1 MPHASPSQESWEAAR
16 EAIDP
21 SAGGAVRPG
30 DLSRHAPDGPLSDE
44 PARSD
49 RFNPPLL
56 DWARHVMEPLGQSP
70 ATHHRLMISELDR
83 LAEPDAEAGRHDRLM
98 LLMPPGS
105 AKSTYASVL
114 FPAWFLARHPRA
126 SVLAVSH
133 TASLALH
140 FGRRVRALALAHP
153 RLLGYELDPRHRA
166 AGSWSTNQGGEYYAS
181 GVRGPLTGRRADLIL
196 IDDPVKNAAEADS
209 ALAREQIWDWYRAD
223 LATRLRP
230 TGRIVLVMTRWHRD
244 DLGGRLLA
252 GDGTTNDGWR
262 VVRLPAFAEADDPL
276 GRQPGAPLWPE
287 WENAEALARRR
298 ATVGPRAWAS
308 LYQQDPAPDGGSLF
322 HIARIGLLAAA
333 PHDAS
338 YARAWDLA
346 ATAATDGRD
355 PDWTVGL
362 KLGREPTGRLVVA
375 DILRIR
381 GGPHEVEQAIVNIA
395 AQDGVSV
402 PIGLPQDPGQ
412 AGKQQVAWLTS
423 RLVGHRVVATPE
435 TGAKTTRAAPVAAQ
449 VDAGN
454 LAVVA
459 APWNQAFLEELREF
473 PQGRKDDQVD
483 ALSRAFALLAERGA
497 PARRLHVPFLAR

>member
-1 MPHASPSQESWEAAR
+1 
-16 EAIDP
+16 
-21 SAGGAVRPG
+21 
-30 DLSRHAPDGPLSDE
+30 
-44 PARSD
+44 
-49 RFNPPLL
+49 
-56 DWARHVMEPLGQSP
+56 
-70 ATHHRLMISELDR
+70 
-83 LAEPDAEAGRHDRLM
+83 
-98 LLMPPGS
+98 
-105 AKSTYASVL
+105 
-114 FPAWFLARHPRA
+114 
-126 SVLAVSH
+126 
-133 TASLALH
+133 
-140 FGRRVRALALAHP
+140 
-153 RLLGYELDPRHRA
+153 
-166 AGSWSTNQGGEYYAS
+166 
-181 GVRGPLTGRRADLIL
+181 
-196 IDDPVKNAAEADS
+196 
-209 ALAREQIWDWYRAD
+209 
-223 LATRLRP
+223 
-230 TGRIVLVMTRWHRD
+230 MTRWHRD